1 MSRQQEAEGSDS
13 EAGVAISTDSF
24 GKALPGAE
32 SAGNLD
38 ASRRKSEIASSRMDA
53 GLGQRMRL
61 RRGGR
66 LKMGRN

>member
-13 EAGVAISTDSF
+13 EEAGVAINTDSF

-61 RRGGR
+61 RRGR
-66 LKMGRN
+66 ST